1 MKARTIDITD
11 ADKIDIF
18 DAFNSSKAPLK
29 ASSDTNIDIVNPI
42 PARTETANTSNQLAL
57 FGFLVIPTKLAM
69 YVNAIIPIGFPMTNP
84 KTIPVIRGYSLNKFI
99 EPLKFTPVLA
109 NANKGNIK

>member
-42 PARTETANTSNQLAL
+42 PASIAT
-57 FGFLVIPTKLAM
+57 
-69 YVNAIIPIGFPMTNP
+69 
-84 KTIPVIRGYSLNKFI
+84 
-99 EPLKFTPVLA
+99 
-109 NANKGNIK
+109 